1 MCVMCNLSAVI
12 WWFYIVK
19 CWMGYGV
26 RQHCTKEISDGG
38 FIVLAC
44 PLHPCD
50 DASTELSWVGCV
62 ASYGFIVAAGM
73 RNILG

>member
-1 MCVMCNLSAVI
+1 
-12 WWFYIVK
+12 
-19 CWMGYGV
+19 MGYGV
-26 RQHCTKEISDGG
+26 LQHCTKEISDGG

-50 DASTELSWVGCV
+50 DASTELSWAGCV
-62 ASYGFIVAAGM
+62 ASYTVLLFFFKVIHGFIVAAGM